1 MRNKI
6 IINGESFARNITG
19 IERVCIETIQELDK
33 ICKPGEIELVIPQNV
48 KHNPQ
53 LENIKVVKLD
63 YEISF
68 FFKWVQIPFQK
79 YVKHEH
85 GISLDF
91 ANNCPYFIPGIEYLH
106 DIYCKLY
113 PGDFK
118 SKRDKLIRLL
128 SCIMYKR
135 IAKKAKEIIAVS
147 EFTKKTI
154 VDTYHI
160 NPEKIKVIYNGL
172 SSNYIDLQPDFSI
185 FEKHKQLIEKQFY
198 FTLGSL
204 STRKNLKWIALH
216 AQKNPQNIYAI
227 SGKELPDVVPVE
239 LEILKKLQNV
249 FFLGYLS
256 DAEVKALMTKCKAFI
271 FPSYFEGFGLPP
283 LEALSCGS
291 PIIISN
297 TTCLPEI
304 YGNTA
309 HYIDPD
315 NTDVDLDKLLCDK
328 VESPEQLIHKLSVK
342 NSALNLYNI
351 LHQYIYSE

>member
-1 MRNKI
+1 MRKI
-6 IINGESFARNITG
+6 IINGESYARNITG

-33 ICKPGEIELVIPQNV
+33 ICQPGEIELVIP
-48 KHNPQ
+48 K
-53 LENIKVVKLD
+53 NIKHEPNLTNIKILKLD

-68 FFKWVQIPFQK
+68 FFKWVQVPFQK
-79 YVKHEH
+79 YVKKEN

-91 ANNCPYFIPGIEYLH
+91 ANNCPYFAPGIEYLH

-113 PGDFK
+113 PNDFK

-135 IAKKAKEIIAVS
+135 IAKKAKVIIAVS
-147 EFTKKTI
+147 EYTKKTI

-160 NPEKIKVIYNGL
+160 NPERVKVIYNGL
-172 SSNYIDLQPDFSI
+172 SSSYNNIKPDFSI
-185 FEKHKQLIEKQFY
+185 LEKNTHLIEKQFY

-204 STRKNLKWIALH
+204 STRKNLKWIAAH
-216 AQKNPQNIYAI
+216 AQKNPQNMYAI
-227 SGKELPDVVPVE
+227 SGKELPDVVPTE
-239 LEILKKLQNV
+239 LEVLKKLPNV

-256 DAEVKALMTKCKAFI
+256 DTEVKALMIKCKAFI

-309 HYIDPD
+309 HYINPD
-315 NTDVDLDKLLCDK
+315 NTDVDLDQLLNEK
-328 VESPEQLIHKLSVK
+328 VDSPEQLLK
-342 NSALNLYNI
+342 NLTIKQSALKLYNI
-351 LHQYIYSE
+351 LQEYIYDKS